1 MKKYLLLIFFLI
13 SLCLSSQEVITT
25 TGREATGVGGTVS
38 YSIGQ
43 VFFTTVT
50 GTNGNI
56 IQGVQQPYEIYITL
70 DIGKNLELSVY
81 PNPTTNQLT
90 LKTGDHTALSY
101 QLYDVLGRLIE
112 TKVVNSNSTN
122 ISFERLSTAT
132 YFLNV
137 VKDYQLVKTFKIIK
151 N

>member
-81 PNPTTNQLT
+81 PNPTTN
-90 LKTGDHTALSY
+90 
-101 QLYDVLGRLIE
+101 
-112 TKVVNSNSTN
+112 
-122 ISFERLSTAT
+122 
-132 YFLNV
+132 
-137 VKDYQLVKTFKIIK
+137 
-151 N
+151 